1 MHPSM
6 QSAEFTVARE
16 LPSLVATIA
25 GRSVNQD
32 MAEKGVIIVGPDKKH
47 SEALRSVLESADYE
61 PLLVGSLS
69 DARANLETKRY
80 GALLIDLDH
89 TFLDNRLLKELRQ
102 AHPGV
107 CLIGLSN
114 RSFHP
119 ELEEALSRYID
130 ACFSES
136 ADYEELLYWLKAVF
150 DPPSRQESKTQCTR
164 DDSGQEQAPA

>member
-1 MHPSM
+1 
-6 QSAEFTVARE
+6 
-16 LPSLVATIA
+16 
-25 GRSVNQD
+25 
-32 MAEKGVIIVGPDKKH
+32 MAEKGVIIVDPDEKH
-47 SEALRSVLESADYE
+47 SKALCAILEGADYE
-61 PLLVGSLS
+61 PLSVESLP

-89 TFLDNRLLKELRQ
+89 TSLDNRLLKELRQ

-119 ELEEALSRYID
+119 ELEVALTRYID

-150 DPPSRQESKTQCTR
+150 DPSSRQESKTQGTR
-164 DDSGQEQAPA
+164 NDPGQEQAPA